1 HRPSRPCSGRVGSR
15 SGRWC
20 RVTRPSGSWTSC
32 GRWALAQSWSPRSTP
47 ADCRSRG
54 TMAESD
60 PELPRTFRPYF
71 VRLVVVAAA
80 VLWFAIP
87 AEERARLSGAQSW
100 TLLAVLVGL
109 LGAVYGL
116 GRTRLVA
123 DADGLTIV
131 NVFRR
136 HRLAWAQVLAVN
148 LRRGDPW
155 VYLDI
160 DDGTTVAVMAIQ
172 SADGARGRRAL
183 TELRMLVE

>member
-1 HRPSRPCSGRVGSR
+1 
-15 SGRWC
+15 
-20 RVTRPSGSWTSC
+20 
-32 GRWALAQSWSPRSTP
+32 
-47 ADCRSRG
+47 
-54 TMAESD
+54 MAESD

-71 VRLVVVAAA
+71 VRLVAVVVAVSLVVAAA

-183 TELRMLVE
+183 TELRVLVERHTRTERDD